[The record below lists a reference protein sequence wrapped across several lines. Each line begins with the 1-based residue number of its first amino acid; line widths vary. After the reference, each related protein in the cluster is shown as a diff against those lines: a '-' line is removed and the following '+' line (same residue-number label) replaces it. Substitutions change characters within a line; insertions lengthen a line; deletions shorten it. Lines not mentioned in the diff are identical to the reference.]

1 MGIILMFMALI
12 PTLTKSSDSTGIV
25 AVGGGGGEKQE
36 KETQRRVCIKLF
48 RDSKSGK

>member
-1 MGIILMFMALI
+1 MALI
-12 PTLTKSSDSTGIV
+12 PTLTKSSNSTGIV
-25 AVGGGGGEKQE
+25 AVGGGGGGEKQE